1 MSKALTMEETLLN
14 TLWKISKHFPQNL
27 PFRLR
32 QDYFL
37 TLVFYKAICDHLQ
50 EDADGLLKSYP
61 DANSPQHKQLRTEL
75 LQQARFVIPDGA
87 HVGTCLAGSSAQN
100 IGQQLEQAMSMLEI
114 ANPAKLKG
122 LFQDLPFAQ
131 AKQAV
136 FAGQGQVF
144 EAVLSDLNEPE
155 CDLRPSRFPY
165 AAMVGQIFA
174 RLLERFTF
182 AARVADDKCP
192 TPIVVAHIM
201 ASLLAPRAGES
212 IYDPACGAGYLLAA
226 CAQWV
231 RSKHTSQEFFLF
243 GEDYSYDNLRLA
255 RMQLLLMNNQH
266 QLRHTESLN
275 APAFLT
281 ANDELPQFDIA
292 LCHPPENIP
301 EWLARMLAENSF
313 RQFDQGIPDQD
324 KAGFG
329 FVLHML
335 ASLKP
340 ETGRMAALLPF
351 AALVR
356 GGSDQA
362 IRQKLLEAN
371 LIDAV
376 ICLPNWLFPHTNRRY
391 AIVILQHGRLD
402 QRVCMMDASHIAK
415 GNQIAVDRIAE
426 FYRIGRNVP
435 GYARII
441 KVQELIATG
450 YALDVARFEY

>member
-1 MSKALTMEETLLN
+1 MPKALTMEEALLN
-14 TLWKISKHFPQNL
+14 TLWKISKHFPQHL

-37 TLVFYKAICDHLQ
+37 TLVFYKAICDHWQ
-50 EDADGLLKSYP
+50 EDANELLKSYP
-61 DANSPQHKQLRTEL
+61 DVNNAQHTQLRTEL
-75 LQQARFVIPDGA
+75 LEQARFVIPDAA
-87 HVGTCLAGSSAQN
+87 HFGTCLASSNAQN
-100 IGQQLEQAMSMLEI
+100 IGQQLEQALSMLEI
-114 ANPAKLKG
+114 ANPTKLKG

-131 AKQAV
+131 AKQAA
-136 FAGQGQVF
+136 FAGQEQVF
-144 EAVLSDLNEPE
+144 EVVLADLNEPE
-155 CDLRPSRFPY
+155 CDLRPSRFPF
-165 AAMVGQIFA
+165 ATMVGQIFA
-174 RLLERFTF
+174 KLQERFTF

-192 TPIVVAHIM
+192 TPIAVAHIM
-201 ASLLAPRAGES
+201 ASLLAPRAGQS
-212 IYDPACGAGYLLAA
+212 VYDPACGAGYLLAA
-226 CAQWV
+226 CAQWI

-243 GEDYSYDNLRLA
+243 GEDYSYDNVRLA
-255 RMQLLLMNNQH
+255 RMQLLLLNIQH

-281 ANDELPQFDIA
+281 VDDELPQFDIA

-301 EWLARMLAENSF
+301 EWLTQMLAQNSF
-313 RQFDQGIPDQD
+313 HQFDKGIPDQD

-335 ASLKP
+335 ACLKP
-340 ETGRMAALLPF
+340 ETGRMAALLPY

-376 ICLPNWLFPHTNRRY
+376 ICLPNWLFPHANRRY
-391 AIVILQHGRLD
+391 AIVILQHGRVD

-415 GNQIAVDRIAE
+415 GNQIAVDRIAD
-426 FYRIGRNVP
+426 FYRIGRDVP
-435 GYARII
+435 GYARMV
-441 KVQELIATG
+441 KVKDLIALG
-450 YALDVARFEY
+450 NGLDVSRFKV